1 MATVGSSDSVRRSK
15 IRRWAAGCRP
25 RSFFPILVLAGV
37 LLCGCEVWRIEKGL
51 KTVDYEIQE
60 AEGLEMQE
68 AALYHLTVARSLLE
82 AAKKQYEEADFTD
95 ARRFLDQ
102 SERQLKRAQKLNAL
116 SKAAPPSRERN
127 MP

>member
-1 MATVGSSDSVRRSK
+1 MWSGDSVRQSK
-15 IRRWAAGCRP
+15 ILRWAAGCPGGRV
-25 RSFFPILVLAGV
+25 FLILVLVGV
-37 LLCGCEVWRIEKGL
+37 LLCGCEVWSIEKGL
-51 KTVDYEIQE
+51 KTVGYEIQE

-68 AALYHLTVARSLLE
+68 TALYHLTVAKSLLE

-102 SERQLKRAQKLNAL
+102 SERQLKRAQTLNAL
-116 SKAAPPSRERN
+116 SKAAPPSHEEGD